1 MTPQQEYY
9 SINVRL
15 KPEDKIKLDKLRK
28 RGKTIIS
35 VVRSGIEKEMRKIK

>member
-15 KPEDKIKLDKLRK
+15 KPEDKKDLDTLRK
-28 RGKTIIS
+28 RGKTIVS
-35 VVRSGIEKEMRKIK
+35 VVRSGIKTEMRRK